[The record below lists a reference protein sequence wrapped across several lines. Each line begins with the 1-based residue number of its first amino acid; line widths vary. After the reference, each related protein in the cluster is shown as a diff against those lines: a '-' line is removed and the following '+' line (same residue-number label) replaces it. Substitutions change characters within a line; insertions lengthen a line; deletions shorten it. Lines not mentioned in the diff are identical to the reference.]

1 MNKKKIIAWILVCI
15 WLLVIFLF
23 SSQTGS
29 SSSELSNGIV
39 TFLKDLFPFSFNQ
52 EFFSLLIRKLAHF
65 SEYFVLGI
73 LVCNLVKQYQNL
85 GKKEYLWIFIFCFLY
100 ACSDEFHQMFVGG
113 RSPQILDI
121 LIDSLGSLTG
131 IFLIFY
137 LKRIR
142 ERKKL

>member
-39 TFLKDLFPFSFNQ
+39 TFLIDLFPFSFNQ

-65 SEYFVLGI
+65 LEYFVLGI
-73 LVCNLVKQYQNL
+73 LVCNLVKQYQDL
-85 GKKEYLWIFIFCFLY
+85 KKKQYFWIFFFCLLY
-100 ACSDEFHQMFVGG
+100 ACSDEFHQIFING
-113 RSPQILDI
+113 RSPQIFDV
-121 LIDSLGSLTG
+121 LIDSLGSLTS
-131 IFLIFY
+131 IFSYFVF
-137 LKRIR
+137 K
-142 ERKKL
+142 KKLEK

>member
-73 LVCNLVKQYQNL
+73 LVCNLVKQYQDL
-85 GKKEYLWIFIFCFLY
+85 KKKQYFWIFFFCLLY
-100 ACSDEFHQMFVGG
+100 ACSDEFHQIFING
-113 RSPQILDI
+113 RSPQIFYV
-121 LIDSLGSLTG
+121 LIDSLGSLTS
-131 IFLIFY
+131 IFSYFVF
-137 LKRIR
+137 K
-142 ERKKL
+142 KKLEK